1 MTSNDLSAVVA
12 ELAAVKLMLYAIGAL
27 VVVSV
32 VLTCL
37 RSYAHSSAMRSR

>member
-12 ELAAVKLMLYAIGAL
+12 ELAAIRLMLYAIGAL

-32 VLTCL
+32 VLSERHAQPVTAK
-37 RSYAHSSAMRSR
+37 R